1 MNFSAS
7 LSDYHSQCL
16 CTPRVYP
23 SCGFNCWS
31 SLIIQRW
38 WPTPTLGIGFVWL
51 RHHDTIPKRPRSTT
65 IDATIAIARWKP
77 HQPQLSPG
85 CFHALMVNQSV
96 YFFQSRVPKHVFFCI
111 CMTSATNVLLLNHA
125 CSVWLTLLTQSCN
138 SHCAHW
144 NGKTADAFT
153 CLRVQLSSCHGTW
166 LARSF
171 GFLRLSGHPFRV
183 GSLYGNEHLIWLHVI
198 YNDIYDHVVSQV
210 NPREWGGRWQF
221 RIISHGCWIWSDHFR
236 VLVIVHFVLY
246 VWFRWP

>member
-1 MNFSAS
+1 MTPYRSGQGQQRLTPPSPSLGESRIS
-7 LSDYHSQCL
+7 LSFHQDVFMHWWSISQ
-16 CTPRVYP
+16 
-23 SCGFNCWS
+23 FN
-31 SLIIQRW
+31 
-38 WPTPTLGIGFVWL
+38 
-51 RHHDTIPKRPRSTT
+51 
-65 IDATIAIARWKP
+65 
-77 HQPQLSPG
+77 
-85 CFHALMVNQSV
+85 
-96 YFFQSRVPKHVFFCI
+96 FFQSRVPKHVFFCI